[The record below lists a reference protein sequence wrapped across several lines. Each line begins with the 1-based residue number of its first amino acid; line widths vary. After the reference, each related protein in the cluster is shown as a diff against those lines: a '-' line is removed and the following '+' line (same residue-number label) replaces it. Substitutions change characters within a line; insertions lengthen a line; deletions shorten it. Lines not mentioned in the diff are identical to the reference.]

1 MHQAARATVL
11 SRDIDP
17 GQEAAGNIFGLQF
30 VNKRCS
36 VWALC
41 GAGCQKV
48 TPQDKTM
55 PTAHREQAGL
65 YALGPAGAGHTGS
78 WRQKLRR
85 APWLVCLLLDVLC
98 EGGGTHLEGP
108 QRRAVP
114 FPWRTGG
121 SGDGQHRSWAGP
133 WATPASL
140 LPSGP
145 WKVELRATPHPGP
158 EAKSLKSR

>member
-1 MHQAARATVL
+1 ML

-41 GAGCQKV
+41 GMGCQKV
-48 TPQDKTM
+48 APQDKTM

-65 YALGPAGAGHTGS
+65 YVLGPAGAGHTGS

-98 EGGGTHLEGP
+98 EGGHPPRGAAAQGRPLPVEGWGQWGRP
-108 QRRAVP
+108 APVLGRALGHPSVP
-114 FPWRTGG
+114 
-121 SGDGQHRSWAGP
+121 
-133 WATPASL
+133 PAER
-140 LPSGP
+140 PMEG
-145 WKVELRATPHPGP
+145 
-158 EAKSLKSR
+158 